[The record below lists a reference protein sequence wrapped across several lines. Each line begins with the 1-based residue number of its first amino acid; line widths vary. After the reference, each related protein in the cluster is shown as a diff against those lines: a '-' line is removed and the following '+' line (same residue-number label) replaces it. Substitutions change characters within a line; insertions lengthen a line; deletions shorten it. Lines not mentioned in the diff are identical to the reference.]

1 MTTKEFSD
9 EFDSMLRSY
18 MIKSNFGTGQ
28 SIYEFDEYEKSLLLT
43 QAQLDIVLEL
53 YKNYEEDEYTRLQL
67 APLLST
73 EVLCVLNAAQVVDD
87 SADFKDVRFE
97 NTVYYTLAKNLLSR
111 YKDYISYIVDSNL
124 STNSYLHNI
133 IGIVEGKALIKDVN
147 NKCNGAPI
155 NKWVKNAV
163 NFQEGASEIKD
174 KIVINTILTGY
185 DNVYPSRK
193 ADDDMFKI
201 LPVTSVRLNEINSI
215 LRNPFRGTKNK
226 VYMCYS
232 PYVEFPSDDKYFSYE
247 RLIYLTYAD
256 MIYTHDVP
264 DPQSANT
271 IQKAKNLDT
280 SSFTPTKTICDFGLE
295 FITPFELVM
304 VLLTVLRTP
313 EPIVL
318 QDFDDLS
325 IDGINKAQTCKLQN
339 SLHRTILKRAVEL
352 AIKKIPSSNV

>member
-18 MIKSNFGTGQ
+18 IIKSNFGSGQ
-28 SIYEFDEYEKSLLLT
+28 SFYEFDEYEKSLLLT

-73 EVLCVLNAAQVVDD
+73 ESLCVLNAANIKGA
-87 SADFKDVRFE
+87 SEDVRIL
-97 NTVYYTLAKNLLSR
+97 NTGYYTLAKNLLNR
-111 YKDYISYIVDSNL
+111 YKDYTSYIVDSNL
-124 STNSYLHNI
+124 STNLYLHNI

-147 NKCNGAPI
+147 NKCDGASF
-155 NKWVKNAV
+155 NKWMKNAA
-163 NFQEGASEIKD
+163 NIQEGASEVKD
-174 KIVINTILTGY
+174 KLIITEILRGY
-185 DNVYPSRK
+185 NDIYPSRK
-193 ADDDMFKI
+193 ADDNMFKI
-201 LPVTSVRLNEINSI
+201 LPVTSVRLNEINHI
-215 LRNPFRGTKNK
+215 LKNPFRGTKNK

-232 PYVEFPSDDKYFSYE
+232 PYVEFPSDSNFRYE
-247 RLIYLTYAD
+247 NLIYPTY
-256 MIYTHDVP
+256 MEMVFTQDVP
-264 DPQSANT
+264 DPQSNNA
-271 IQKAKNLDT
+271 ILKEKKQDT
-280 SSFTPTKTICDFGLE
+280 STFTPTKTICDFGLE